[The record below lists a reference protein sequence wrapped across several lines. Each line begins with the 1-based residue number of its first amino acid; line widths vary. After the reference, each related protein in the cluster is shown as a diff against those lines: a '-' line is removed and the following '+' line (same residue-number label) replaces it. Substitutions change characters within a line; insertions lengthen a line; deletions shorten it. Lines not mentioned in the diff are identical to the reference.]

1 MAVAVGTTTKSVGSM
16 IARALNKLAAELS
29 RPEIDL

>member
-16 IARALNKLAAELS
+16 IARALKKLATELE
-29 RPEIDL
+29 RQGMDR